1 VKYLLDTSVI
11 SDFVRGQWAVR
22 ERLLRTSPSELAVSA
37 LTVMEVEYG
46 LARDPARAQRIRPV
60 VEALLAQVAVIACGV
75 EEARETGR
83 IRAEL
88 ARQGTPI
95 GPFDSLI
102 AGTALVRRLILV
114 TSNNGEFSRVPR
126 LLIEDW
132 RDQQVHDQPAA

>member
-1 VKYLLDTSVI
+1 VKYLLDTTVI

-60 VEALLAQVAVIACGV
+60 VEALLAQVAVIACGA

-102 AGTALVRRLILV
+102 AGTALVHRLILV
-114 TSNNGEFSRVPR
+114 TSNTGEFSRVPR